1 VSYLYV
7 CCKDP
12 GFVKVIFKESD
23 SIIKAKILTQCDLSN
38 EASIITPQSPKKRT
52 PRTQHLAVHRL
63 GMESPKNSDYYT
75 DSKESPAFS
84 EGQPSQQQSDQGVE
98 SEEAEVEVDQTDEL
112 SAAHDVSGKPHGLQ
126 LIIERRFCTVCQ
138 LEQPI
143 RAKHCK
149 ECKRCVALHD
159 HHCPWLGIC
168 IGERNRRAFY
178 WYLLAQNCELW
189 WSVVHC
195 LKLFETEPG
204 FVLWIEANLMR
215 VCVLVVLVFFTVM
228 LSCLLTFHSYLACS
242 NRTTCKS

>member
-12 GFVKVIFKESD
+12 GFVKVAFKESD
-23 SIIKAKILTQCDLSN
+23 SIIKEKILTQCDMSN
-38 EASIITPQSPKKRT
+38 EASIIAPQSPKKRT
-52 PRTQHLAVHRL
+52 KRTQPLVADRL
-63 GMESPKNSDYYT
+63 RMESPKNSDYYPT
-75 DSKESPAFS
+75 NKESSDLS
-84 EGQPSQQQSDQGVE
+84 EGKPTPQPSDQVME
-98 SEEAEVEVDQTDEL
+98 SEHAEVEDQTGEL
-112 SAAHDVSGKPHGLQ
+112 SAAHEVSGKPHGLP

-149 ECKRCVALHD
+149 ECKCCVALHD

-204 FVLWIEANLMR
+204 FVLWVEANLMR